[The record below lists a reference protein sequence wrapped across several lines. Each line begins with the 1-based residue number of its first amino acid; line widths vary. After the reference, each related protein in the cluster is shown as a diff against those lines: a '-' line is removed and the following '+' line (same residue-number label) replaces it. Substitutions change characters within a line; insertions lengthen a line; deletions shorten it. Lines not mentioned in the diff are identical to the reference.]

1 MKINKYTLVH
11 ITLAISSILMFKNC
25 VNSPNGAI
33 DLSPPL
39 SEFNTDFYGLKLK
52 SSMHLY
58 KDDFKALLIKTN
70 KSPIIVYCTEHYEY
84 ESISKVIKPDTTY
97 YIVR

>member
-1 MKINKYTLVH
+1 M
-11 ITLAISSILMFKNC
+11 TLAISSILMFKNC
-25 VNSPNGAI
+25 TTSPNGAI

-52 SSMHLY
+52 SSMHSY
-58 KDDFKALLIKTN
+58 RDDFKKLLIKTN
-70 KSPIIVYCTEHYEY
+70 GSPITMYCIEHYEY

>member
-1 MKINKYTLVH
+1 MKINKYTLIH

-25 VNSPNGAI
+25 TTSPNGAI

-52 SSMHLY
+52 SSTHLY

-70 KSPIIVYCTEHYEY
+70 GSPIAMYCIEHYEY
-84 ESISKVIKPDTTY
+84 ESIQIINKPDTTH

>member
-1 MKINKYTLVH
+1 
-11 ITLAISSILMFKNC
+11 MFKNC

-52 SSMHLY
+52 SSMHSY
-58 KDDFKALLIKTN
+58 RDDFKKLLIKTN
-70 KSPIIVYCTEHYEY
+70 GSSIMVYCTEHYEY

>member
-1 MKINKYTLVH
+1 M
-11 ITLAISSILMFKNC
+11 TLAISSILMFKNC

-33 DLSPPL
+33 DLSPRLESPEK
-39 SEFNTDFYGLKLK
+39 SNTPVSTDFYGLKLK
-52 SSMHLY
+52 SSMHSY
-58 KDDFKALLIKTN
+58 RDDFKKLLIKTN
-70 KSPIIVYCTEHYEY
+70 GSSIMVYCTEHYEY